1 MVHAEIAARLHRPE
15 ERRLLGLHPAEC
27 PGVSVYAWTLKTM
40 KGMKEYTKELTS
52 RPDSRTRTQ

>member
-27 PGVSVYAWTLKTM
+27 SGIQHLYMDNERVGV
-40 KGMKEYTKELTS
+40 E
-52 RPDSRTRTQ
+52 